1 MIGLDTNVIL
11 RYIMQDD
18 PVQARQAT
26 VLIESLTADEPGFIP
41 LIVLVEMV
49 WVLFSAYRLNRHQV
63 AQLLEQLA
71 QLKEIRLDSTDLVLK
86 ALRIFKAGSAD
97 FSDCLIER
105 IAANQGCQ
113 KTVTFDI
120 AAAKSA
126 GMVLLNA

>member
-26 VLIESLTADEPGFIP
+26 ALIESLTADEPGFIP
-41 LIVLVEMV
+41 MIVLVEMV

-63 AQLLEQLA
+63 AQVLEQLA

-86 ALRIFKAGSAD
+86 ALRIFKAGTAD

-126 GMVLLNA
+126 GMMLLSA

>member
-26 VLIESLTADEPGFIP
+26 ALIESLTADEPGFIP
-41 LIVLVEMV
+41 MIVLVEMV

-63 AQLLEQLA
+63 AQVLEQLA

-86 ALRIFKAGSAD
+86 ALRVFKAGTAD
-97 FSDCLIER
+97 FSDCLIVR
-105 IAANQGCQ
+105 VAANQGCH
-113 KTVTFDI
+113 KTVTFDV

-126 GMVLLNA
+126 GMVLISA

>member
-26 VLIESLTADEPGFIP
+26 ALIESLTADEPGFIP

-63 AQLLEQLA
+63 AQVLEQLA

-126 GMVLLNA
+126 GMVLLSA

>member
-26 VLIESLTADEPGFIP
+26 TRIESLTADEPGFIS

-49 WVLFSAYRLNRHQV
+49 WVLFSAYQLKRHQV
-63 AQLLEQLA
+63 IQVLEQLV
-71 QLKEIRLDSTDLVLK
+71 QIKEVRLDSTDLVLK
-86 ALRIFKAGSAD
+86 ALRIFKAGTAD
-97 FSDCLIER
+97 FPDCLIER
-105 IAANQGCQ
+105 IAASQGCQ
-113 KTVTFDI
+113 NTVTFD

-126 GMVLLNA
+126 GMVLITA

>member
-26 VLIESLTADEPGFIP
+26 ALIESLTADEPGFIP

-63 AQLLEQLA
+63 AQVLEQLA

-86 ALRIFKAGSAD
+86 ALRIFRAGSAD

-120 AAAKSA
+120 AAAKSS

>member
-18 PVQARQAT
+18 PAQARQAT

-41 LIVLVEMV
+41 MIVLVEMV
-49 WVLFSAYRLNRHQV
+49 WVLFSAYRLSRDQV
-63 AQLLEQLA
+63 VQVLEQLA

-86 ALRIFKAGSAD
+86 ALRTFKAGTAD

-105 IAANQGCQ
+105 IAANQGCH
-113 KTVTFDI
+113 KTVTFDV

-126 GMVLLNA
+126 GMVLISA

>member
-26 VLIESLTADEPGFIP
+26 ALIESLTADEPGFIP

-63 AQLLEQLA
+63 AQVLEQLA

-86 ALRIFKAGSAD
+86 ALRIFKAGTAD

-126 GMVLLNA
+126 GMVLLSA

>member
-26 VLIESLTADEPGFIP
+26 ALIESLTAGEPGFIP

-63 AQLLEQLA
+63 AQVLEQLA

-126 GMVLLNA
+126 GMVLFSA

>member
-26 VLIESLTADEPGFIP
+26 ALIESLTADEPGFIP

-63 AQLLEQLA
+63 AQVLEQLA